1 MSASTPSLVPRMS
14 DVTMS
19 SEASLGTGDGF
30 RKRGRRRG
38 RGPAF
43 VLVPHRG
50 RTGLPG
56 TCLL

>member
-30 RKRGRRRG
+30 CKRGRR
-38 RGPAF
+38 
-43 VLVPHRG
+43 
-50 RTGLPG
+50 
-56 TCLL
+56 